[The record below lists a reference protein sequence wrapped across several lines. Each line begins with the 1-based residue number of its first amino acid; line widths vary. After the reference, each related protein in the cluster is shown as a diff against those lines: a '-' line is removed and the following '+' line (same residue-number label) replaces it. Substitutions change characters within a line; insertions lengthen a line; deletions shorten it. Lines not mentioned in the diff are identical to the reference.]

1 APESSNNSRSER
13 PSRPARSF
21 DRSSDRSD
29 RPARGGSSDRPARS
43 FDRSSSH
50 SDNRP
55 DRAARP
61 ARSFDRSSDRP
72 ARGGSSDRPARSF
85 DRSSSHSDNRPDRAA
100 RPARSFD
107 RSSDRQ
113 DRPARSSDRPQLTQR
128 VERTERPR
136 RSNESYSPR
145 VDKPK
150 KTLMPQTAALPS
162 SIRLNRFI
170 AQSGICS
177 RREAD
182 QLIQNGEIEVNK
194 EIITELGTKVNSL
207 TDVVTYDGKVLS
219 GQKLVYILMNKPKG
233 YVTTTEDPHA
243 DKTVID
249 IIKNQVRERV
259 YPVGRLDKNTTGV
272 LLLTNDGDL
281 TRELTHPSFEKRKI
295 YHVFV
300 DRAVEAEHIE
310 AMASGIELED
320 GPIAADQI
328 SYVDGNRKEVGVEIH
343 SGRNRIVRR
352 MFEHFD
358 YKVVKLDRVYFAGFT
373 KDGLRRGFWRPLTAR
388 EVATLKGGNFN

>member
-1 APESSNNSRSER
+1 MTPKTKSSFFRRDDSRPAPESSNNSRSER
-13 PSRPARSF
+13 PSRPARSFDRSSDRPARGGSSDRPARSF

-61 ARSFDRSSDRP
+61 ARSFDRSSDR
-72 ARGGSSDRPARSF
+72 
-85 DRSSSHSDNRPDRAA
+85 
-100 RPARSFD
+100 
-107 RSSDRQ
+107 Q
-113 DRPARSSDRPQLTQR
+113 DRPARSSDRSDRPQLTQR